1 MSAVPVIGPKGKR
14 TDPGHATVGTG
25 RDPFA
30 LSPWPTRTQR
40 FGMGQSV
47 ISKASRALGTLHG
60 RTTSVQ
66 VLRFPSTCGDTY
78 MSTFLRFSDPAVRQ
92 KFNAAETITEFRDR
106 RAHEENERA
115 ELRRANMAE
124 ISSDLNCAERR
135 ISAWEKMHGLRMP
148 SDRNHPVLEAIA
160 AATQLT
166 LADVQNE
173 QQRRSG
179 RMSAP
184 QQHVTAA
191 R

>member
-1 MSAVPVIGPKGKR
+1 
-14 TDPGHATVGTG
+14 
-25 RDPFA
+25 
-30 LSPWPTRTQR
+30 
-40 FGMGQSV
+40 
-47 ISKASRALGTLHG
+47 
-60 RTTSVQ
+60 
-66 VLRFPSTCGDTY
+66 

-92 KFNAAETITEFRDR
+92 KFNAAETVTELRDR

-115 ELRRANMAE
+115 ELRRANLAE

-148 SDRNHPVLEAIA
+148 SDRKHPVLEAIA

>member
-1 MSAVPVIGPKGKR
+1 MVLFGLVVI
-14 TDPGHATVGTG
+14 
-25 RDPFA
+25 
-30 LSPWPTRTQR
+30 LSPCLLDPALIQR

-60 RTTSVQ
+60 RMTSVQ
-66 VLRFPSTCGDTY
+66 ALRFHSTCGDPHVSIIPSFPDT
-78 MSTFLRFSDPAVRQ
+78 STRR
-92 KFNAAETITEFRDR
+92 KFNAAETVTEFRDR

-148 SDRNHPVLEAIA
+148 SDRKHPVLEAIA

-179 RMSAP
+179 GISAP
-184 QQHVTAA
+184 QHVSGV